1 MNALN
6 GAYSDSADHHSERI
20 RKIDK
25 DFARRLDF
33 KDTKFPVKIRDIH
46 KIEKK
51 NCISVFGY
59 EIKEKYPIYVSKNT
73 FKRHVDLL
81 QIREGKMRNVLIK
94 DFSVFMY
101 HRTLHCGR
109 KHFSRYCFQAFSTKE
124 TVKCHMNDSFKINA
138 KQRVEMSKNGEY
150 VKFKNYKREIKLPQ
164 MIYADFDII
173 VVPEYNR
180 KQNPGE
186 YLPPQMTKNTFSYK
200 VL

>member
-1 MNALN
+1 MNTLN
-6 GAYSDSADHHSERI
+6 GAYSDSADHHSARI

-81 QIREGKMRNVLIK
+81 
-94 DFSVFMY
+94 
-101 HRTLHCGR
+101 
-109 KHFSRYCFQAFSTKE
+109 
-124 TVKCHMNDSFKINA
+124 
-138 KQRVEMSKNGEY
+138 
-150 VKFKNYKREIKLPQ
+150 
-164 MIYADFDII
+164 
-173 VVPEYNR
+173 
-180 KQNPGE
+180 
-186 YLPPQMTKNTFSYK
+186 
-200 VL
+200 